1 MSLPLGFQA
10 GVRGEIEDVH
20 AWYEIQQRARPA
32 AAGGV
37 NRCRAAGESVR
48 LSS

>member
-1 MSLPLGFQA
+1 MSLPLVFQA
-10 GVRGEIEDVH
+10 GVRAEVDDVY
-20 AWYEIQQRARPA
+20 AWYEVQQRARPA

-48 LSS
+48 LIP